1 VRWAGREAERPFPGR
16 LLIEIPLQM
25 HNPALNPA
33 VRLSPVENGYLAYD
47 PAADRLHELNP
58 VAALI
63 VELCD
68 GARTIEE
75 VRQLMTPVLPET
87 GAEEV
92 DRWIAEGI
100 QAGLLTWT
108 NGHTAAP
115 QQLSAEELTKLAKRL
130 RARGNIQTAYVCQ
143 RRATELIPNDPH
155 AWSELGELAHILGRR
170 DQTRAAYEK
179 YLDLVPNDEETK
191 HLLVALRDQPP
202 PPRASDECIQQLYQ
216 RFSSFYEFNVCE
228 ELYYEAPQ
236 RLHDLI
242 KGIVGERQDLTVL
255 DLGCGSGLAGLRLKP
270 LAARM
275 TGVDL
280 SPEMIEL
287 ARARNI
293 YDRLEVAE
301 ITRFLREHQEHF
313 ELIAACDCLIYFG
326 DLRQVVI
333 PVSEKL
339 ERNGIFAFTLERGE
353 QYPFRLTDTGRYT
366 HHAQHVREVAAEAAL
381 RVEHLAEGYLRMEY
395 GAEVTGLFVALKK
408 ES

>member
-1 VRWAGREAERPFPGR
+1 
-16 LLIEIPLQM
+16 M

-47 PAADRLHELNP
+47 TSADRLHELNP

-68 GARTIEE
+68 GSRTVEE
-75 VRQLMTPVLPET
+75 VRNLVKPVLPENA
-87 GAEEV
+87 GEEEV
-92 DRWIAEGI
+92 DRWIHEGI
-100 QAGLLTWT
+100 QAGLFTCS
-108 NGHTAAP
+108 NGGSAIR
-115 QQLSAEELTKLAKRL
+115 QELSAEELIKLAKRL
-130 RARGNIQTAYVCQ
+130 RGNGRIQTAYVCQ
-143 RRATELIPNDPH
+143 RRATELVPNDAD
-155 AWSELGELAHILGRR
+155 AWSELGELAHILGYR

-179 YLDLVPNDEETK
+179 YLELVPNDAETK
-191 HLLVALRDQPP
+191 HLLVALRDEPP
-202 PPRASDECIQQLYQ
+202 PPRAPDECIQQLYQ

-242 KGIVGERQDLTVL
+242 QAVLGDRQQLAVADI
-255 DLGCGSGLAGLRLKP
+255 GCGSGLAGMRLKP

-293 YDRLEVAE
+293 YDQLEVAE
-301 ITRFLREHQEHF
+301 ITRWLGKNQYQFD
-313 ELIAACDCLIYFG
+313 LIAACDCLIYFG
-326 DLRQVVI
+326 DLSQVVI
-333 PVSEKL
+333 PAAKRLASGGV
-339 ERNGIFAFTLERGE
+339 IAFTVERGD

-366 HHAQHVREVAAEAAL
+366 HHAQHIRDVAAQAGLAVARLDEA
-381 RVEHLAEGYLRMEY
+381 YLRMEY
-395 GAEVTGLFVALKK
+395 GSEVTGLFVALKNQG
-408 ES
+408 

>member
-1 VRWAGREAERPFPGR
+1 
-16 LLIEIPLQM
+16 M

-47 PAADRLHELNP
+47 PTLDRLHELNP

-63 VELCD
+63 LELCD
-68 GARTIEE
+68 GARPIEE
-75 VRQLMTPVLPET
+75 VRQLMTPVLPE
-87 GAEEV
+87 GAAEEV
-92 DRWIAEGI
+92 DRWIQEGI
-100 QAGLLTWT
+100 QAGLLTWA
-108 NGHTAAP
+108 NGHSAP
-115 QQLSAEELTKLAKRL
+115 RQQLSAEELQNLAKRL
-130 RARGNIQTAYVCQ
+130 RARGKIQTAYLCQ
-143 RRATELIPNDPH
+143 CRATELIPNDPE

-179 YLDLVPNDEETK
+179 YLDLVPDDEETK
-191 HLLVALRDQPP
+191 HLLIALRNQPP
-202 PPRASDECIQQLYQ
+202 PPRAPDECIQQLYQ

-242 KGIVGERQDLTVL
+242 KTVVGERQDLAVL
-255 DLGCGSGLAGLRLKP
+255 DLGCGSGLAGLRLKS

-280 SPEMIEL
+280 SPEMIAL

-293 YDRLEVAE
+293 YDELEVSE
-301 ITRFLREHQEHF
+301 ITRWLRGHQEHF
-313 ELIAACDCLIYFG
+313 HLITACDCLIYFG

-333 PVSEKL
+333 PASARL
-339 ERNGIFAFTLERGE
+339 ERNGIFAFTVERGE
-353 QYPFRLTDTGRYT
+353 QYPFQLTDTGRYT

-381 RVEHLAEGYLRMEY
+381 RVEHINEGYLRMEY
-395 GAEVTGLFVALKK
+395 GAEVTGLFVSLKN
-408 ES
+408 EG

>member
-1 VRWAGREAERPFPGR
+1 
-16 LLIEIPLQM
+16 M

-68 GARTIEE
+68 GTRTVEE
-75 VRQLMTPVLPET
+75 LRDLAKPFLPEGT
-87 GAEEV
+87 AEEV
-92 DRWIAEGI
+92 DKWIQQGI
-100 QAGLLTWT
+100 QAGLFTET
-108 NGHTAAP
+108 NGDSAAR
-115 QQLSAEELTKLAKRL
+115 QELSAEELTKLAKRL
-130 RARGNIQTAYVCQ
+130 RERGKIQTAYLCQ
-143 RRATELIPNDPH
+143 RRATELIPKDAH

-170 DQTRAAYEK
+170 DQTRVAYEK
-179 YLDLVPNDEETK
+179 YLELEPDDAETK
-191 HLLVALRDQPP
+191 HLLVALRDEPP
-202 PPRASDECIQQLYQ
+202 PPRAPDECIQQLYQ

-242 KGIVGERQDLTVL
+242 KSVLEDRQQLAVV
-255 DLGCGSGLAGLRLKP
+255 DLGCGSGLAGLRLKA

-293 YDRLEVAE
+293 YDQLEVAE
-301 ITRFLREHQEHF
+301 ITRWLSGGQDQFD
-313 ELIAACDCLIYFG
+313 LIAACDCLIYFG

-333 PVSEKL
+333 PAATRLAPGGVL
-339 ERNGIFAFTLERGE
+339 AFTLERGD

-366 HHAQHVREVAAEAAL
+366 HNAQHVRDAAAEAGLQVARL
-381 RVEHLAEGYLRMEY
+381 EEAYLRMEY
-395 GAEVTGLFVALKK
+395 GAEVIGLFVALKNQG
-408 ES
+408 